1 MKQQHIALIAAFS
14 NKKEVLLLKRP
25 DDVHLGGLWSLPGGK
40 IEDHELPLDAAIR
53 ELREETGLN
62 GKGWQTVGQHS
73 HGYPDR
79 ELHFLLFACRAPL
92 SDKVQSTDE
101 FAWVKINNLDAC
113 PMPEANAAMN
123 NMLRTFCTSEEYLKV
138 FEGVN

>member
-1 MKQQHIALIAAFS
+1 MS
-14 NKKEVLLLKRP
+14 
-25 DDVHLGGLWSLPGGK
+25 
-40 IEDHELPLDAAIR
+40 
-53 ELREETGLN
+53 
-62 GKGWQTVGQHS
+62 WQAVGQHS

-79 ELHFLLFACRAPL
+79 ELHFLLFACRVPL
-92 SDKVQSTDE
+92 SEKVQSADE
-101 FAWVKINNLDAC
+101 FAWVKINDLDAC